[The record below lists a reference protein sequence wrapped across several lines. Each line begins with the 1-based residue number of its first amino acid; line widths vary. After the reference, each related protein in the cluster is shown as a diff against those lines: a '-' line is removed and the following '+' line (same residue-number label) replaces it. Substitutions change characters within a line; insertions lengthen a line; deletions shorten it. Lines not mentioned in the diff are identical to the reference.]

1 MNQLATL
8 ARVAGVV
15 AGLALTS
22 SQAILIDDF
31 NNYVNSSY
39 IQTQNPAWSRF
50 GAGTTD
56 GISSIAGGVGG
67 TRGAAYS
74 ANFANGFGSVK
85 YTFSSL
91 QNYTSTFVLTLDLAI
106 PLSLAGTQ
114 VQAVIY
120 DGNLSDQTIYQT
132 TAQSLTNATYI
143 TYTFEFTPATV
154 TRTQGAASLAD
165 VLANVGAI
173 GFRFSNTN
181 GTGSATIN
189 FDNLN
194 VVPEPSTV
202 ATLGLAGVIVGL
214 YRLRCRQRGCN
225 VANIH

>member
-15 AGLALTS
+15 AGFALTN
-22 SQAILIDDF
+22 SQAVLIDDF
-31 NNYVNSSY
+31 NSYVNTSY
-39 IQTQNPAWSRF
+39 IQQQNTAWSRF
-50 GAGTTD
+50 GLATTD

-74 ANFANGFGSVK
+74 ANFSNGAGSVK
-85 YTFSSL
+85 YTFATL
-91 QNYTSTFVLTLDLAI
+91 QDFTATTVLSLDLQI

-120 DGNLSDQTIYQT
+120 DGSGETVYQT
-132 TAQSLTNATYI
+132 TAQSLTNPTYI
-143 TYTFEFTPATV
+143 TYTFDFTAANV
-154 TRTQGAASLAD
+154 TRAQGTASLAD

-173 GFRFSNTN
+173 GFRISNTN
-181 GTGSATIN
+181 GTGSATIT
-189 FDNLN
+189 FDNLT

-202 ATLGLAGVIVGL
+202 AALGLAGVVLGI
-214 YRLRCRQRGCN
+214 YRIRSRQRARC
-225 VANIH
+225 A